1 MRGAFTGA
9 TRNTDGFF
17 TQAHGGTLFLDEV
30 GELSPQLQAKL
41 LRAIQ
46 EKEVLPVGSSDSHKV
61 DVRIV
66 SATNRD
72 LRSGVSDNPFR
83 EDLYFRIS
91 TFRINVPSLSARL
104 DDVLPLANFFIL
116 KHSRE
121 NRALQFSPDAIA
133 KLLAY
138 TWPGNVREL
147 ENVVQRAIVLTS
159 GEVIQSQYLIFDEPM
174 GQMQAQRAAVVP
186 APEAT
191 HAPELTAIETT
202 DGLQDAMEA
211 NEFRI
216 IAETIRTSPTRQA
229 CSVSPGH

>member
-1 MRGAFTGA
+1 
-9 TRNTDGFF
+9 
-17 TQAHGGTLFLDEV
+17 
-30 GELSPQLQAKL
+30 
-41 LRAIQ
+41 
-46 EKEVLPVGSSDSHKV
+46 V

-72 LRSGVSDNPFR
+72 LRSGALDNPFR

-91 TFRINVPSLSARL
+91 TFRINVPSLVARL

-121 NRALQFSPDAIA
+121 NRSMQFSPEAIA
-133 KLLAY
+133 KLLSY

-159 GEVIQSQYLIFDEPM
+159 GEVIQPQYLIFDEPTAPVEASRVADLPAAPVAT
-174 GQMQAQRAAVVP
+174 QAAPAANF
-186 APEAT
+186 EK
-191 HAPELTAIETT
+191 T

-211 NEFRI
+211 SEFRI

-229 CSVSPGH
+229 AAVALGISERTLRYKLARMRERGMELPRRRSA